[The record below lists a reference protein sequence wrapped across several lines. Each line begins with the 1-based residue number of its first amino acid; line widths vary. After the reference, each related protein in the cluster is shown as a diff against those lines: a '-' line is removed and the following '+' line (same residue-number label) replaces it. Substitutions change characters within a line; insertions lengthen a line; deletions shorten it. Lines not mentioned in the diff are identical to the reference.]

1 MKKLLYTLS
10 ALAAV
15 FIVAGCARELRDSS
29 VQEESTE
36 LTFTV
41 AVPDVVTKAIGDGTG
56 ATELTFAVYDEA
68 GNYLQD
74 LSESAATISG
84 ANPTWTVSVPVVK
97 DLTYQFAFVAKAAT
111 GPYAVDRAA
120 KTVTATYGNAN
131 DDAADLFVAAKTI
144 TITDALN
151 ETIKLVRP
159 LAQVNVGASDL
170 VAAAYSLDVENMT
183 TGLKLT
189 GINNVLNI
197 LDGTVSGAAEITLAE
212 AARVNEGT
220 TQFVTGYDRIV
231 MGYVLVGEKQTS
243 DATINIT
250 AKGKADGAD
259 KVITREVA
267 NIPLQANY
275 RTNILGNIFTSSM
288 NFTVTV
294 EPEFDTPEY
303 NEQAGMTIAKANTA
317 FENGQTSVT
326 IDTDPAT
333 AGDGVTT
340 ITLPATSDAV
350 RIRLNIT
357 TSETITIE
365 YAASGEKP
373 ASLELYAQNVAGVT
387 ANLQSTTVTV
397 SAGSKIT
404 TGTFATAPTTLI
416 IEDTAEVTNLMIK
429 AGNVKL
435 GTTAKVTSINRTED
449 NADTETV
456 VEVEAGL
463 SKYPTIGTNVRFN
476 KTITG
481 VTIEKT
487 ETEATYTVTSE
498 AKAES
503 ALKAIIEDNNSE
515 PKETVNINL
524 KGSEIEWTTGSSIGS
539 TPIIPTTN
547 TTTQEIVIDGG
558 GTGVFTATGAGVG
571 DIRATGDGA
580 LVFKN
585 TVIVDHSVSYAEG
598 SWEYG
603 YLEFSG
609 KVRFENCTI
618 KSAITLESEEDT
630 SEDVFEFVD
639 CTFESDTEASDWV
652 PTPSN
657 MYSVWISSGTS
668 SFTNC
673 DFSGY
678 RGAKIHEAYGSEV
691 TEVSFDGCT
700 FHDISKKPGIALGTL
715 NAATKV
721 SITNCTFTNCQ
732 AGDQGL
738 YAYETDTPVANFD
751 FVFENNNVQLAAGIN
766 QTGNIYNVTDA
777 AANTAIAFV
786 YSNAKSQGF
795 TEFTINLPAGEF
807 TLSSPAHSNATIHI
821 AGVGADTKLSLGSR
835 EVSYPGATI
844 DFSNLT
850 MIGDTDTDFTKEH
863 GLTHLAKET
872 YTNVTFTKF
881 RFFYAPECTL
891 NNCKFVQDAY
901 DYAFCSYGIT
911 TMVLNDCEIEC
922 VGKAAK
928 IYGVTPSNP
937 STVTFNRCKFNA
949 DGSARQ
955 SAGKDWKA
963 VAEIDAR
970 LGNNTP
976 FTVNFNE
983 TVSCTGFYTSENTA
997 IEKTDANYQGTLYNV
1012 DNGSGSKIVV
1022 NIDGVQQTQAW

>member
-1 MKKLLYTLS
+1 MS

-15 FIVAGCARELRDSS
+15 FIVAGCERELRDSS
-29 VQEESTE
+29 VQGESTE

-97 DLTYQFAFVAKAAT
+97 DLTYQFAFVAKAAA

-212 AARVNEGT
+212 AARVNEAS
-220 TQFVTGYDRIV
+220 QFVSGYDRIA

-303 NEQAGMTIAKANTA
+303 NEQAGMTIAKANDA
-317 FENGQTSVT
+317 FANGQTSVT

-340 ITLPATSDAV
+340 ITLPATTDPV
-350 RIRLNIT
+350 RVRLNIT
-357 TSETITIE
+357 TSETITIQ

-387 ANLQSTTVTV
+387 ADLQSTTVTV

-416 IEDTAEVTNLMIK
+416 IEDNAEVTNLLIK

-503 ALKAIIEDNNSE
+503 ALQAIIEDNNSD
-515 PKETVNINL
+515 PKKDVVVEVAA
-524 KGSEIEWTTGSSIGS
+524 GSEIQWECKYSDERTLVATDNTVTETVVIEGNGEGSS
-539 TPIIPTTN
+539 
-547 TTTQEIVIDGG
+547 
-558 GTGVFTATGAGVG
+558 F
-571 DIRATGDGA
+571 RATDNGVRGVQSGDGTII
-580 LVFKN
+580 FKN
-585 TVIVDHSVSYAEG
+585 ITIYDDTHYEAEDG
-598 SWEYG
+598 NNAWEFA
-603 YLEFSG
+603 YLEWKGKIRCENVVFADAIQIEGDDSEVEFIDCKFIADGNLKRAADKQSNEYAVWISG
-609 KVRFENCTI
+609 CKSAVFENC
-618 KSAITLESEEDT
+618 D
-630 SEDVFEFVD
+630 
-639 CTFESDTEASDWV
+639 
-652 PTPSN
+652 
-657 MYSVWISSGTS
+657 
-668 SFTNC
+668 FTG
-673 DFSGY
+673 F
-678 RGAKIHEAYGSEV
+678 RGAKAHECYGTEIA
-691 TEVSFDGCT
+691 EVSFNNCT
-700 FHDISKKPGIALGTL
+700 FHDLSKKPGIALGTL

-732 AGDQGL
+732 PGDQKL

-751 FVFENNNVQLAAGIN
+751 FVFENNNVQLAEGVSLLGANSYGISSAAGL
-766 QTGNIYNVTDA
+766 TYA
-777 AANTAIAFV
+777 ADNLF
-786 YSNAKSQGF
+786 AKGG
-795 TEFTINLPAGEF
+795 TF
-807 TLSSPAHSNATIHI
+807 TLLADLDMTGVEYQSPNVSKAITFDGNGKTISNINIVAKDNIH
-821 AGVGADTKLSLGSR
+821 AGLFGRLA
-835 EVSYPGATI
+835 
-844 DFSNLT
+844 
-850 MIGDTDTDFTKEH
+850 TDFTIKD
-863 GLTHLAKET
+863 LTIDGGSVTSTNNADGEYSAGAIIGWLEIHSDWTADILNCTVK
-872 YTNVTFTKF
+872 NVTVNSCKYVGGIVGYESANKKLVVDGCTVDN
-881 RFFYAPECTL
+881 CTL
-891 NNCKFVQDAY
+891 NSEYTEN
-901 DYAFCSYGIT
+901 GGT
-911 TMVLNDCEIEC
+911 TFKGHCGGL
-922 VGKAAK
+922 VGYLEQGTIK
-928 IYGVTPSNP
+928 N
-937 STVTFNRCKFNA
+937 STV
-949 DGSARQ
+949 S
-955 SAGKDWKA
+955 
-963 VAEIDAR
+963 
-970 LGNNTP
+970 
-976 FTVNFNE
+976 
-983 TVSCTGFYTSENTA
+983 NTA
-997 IEKTDANYQGTLYNV
+997 FSVKGDRIGALAGTAQANSSIGTGCAIKNVTINGTKATNPVGSVDSRTDKSNDSTIIIE
-1012 DNGSGSKIVV
+1012 
-1022 NIDGVQQTQAW
+1022 